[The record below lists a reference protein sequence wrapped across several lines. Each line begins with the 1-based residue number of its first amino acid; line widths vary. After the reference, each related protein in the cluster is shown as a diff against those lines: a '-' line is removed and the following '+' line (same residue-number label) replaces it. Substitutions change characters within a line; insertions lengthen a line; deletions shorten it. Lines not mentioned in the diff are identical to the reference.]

1 MTAPL
6 VGKPFRELLMA
17 AGSKSLKS
25 DKLLGIVKCLIRMF
39 NKLPFAFTTSFAL
52 GVNNLTIC
60 HFIFIARQLF
70 QHVPQQANG
79 CVLPRFNDEV

>member
-6 VGKPFRELLMA
+6 GGKPFRELLMA

-39 NKLPFAFTTSFAL
+39 NKLPFAFTTCFA
-52 GVNNLTIC
+52 
-60 HFIFIARQLF
+60 
-70 QHVPQQANG
+70 
-79 CVLPRFNDEV
+79 